1 MTHPKMLAVLET
13 FPTTPWAKETSKKY
27 AESLGSL
34 STFNDVEVADAL
46 KSLRRTLFRSHLTT
60 DEIVAE
66 IRRLR
71 RRSDLVAKAEA
82 DSLNEAEVQKERED
96 IRRLLLLASREDIAA
111 GVAHARQV
119 KAISPEPLPA
129 QVDEWTD
136 YARGI
141 VYAAMEREGVF
152 G

>member
-1 MTHPKMLAVLET
+1 MTHPKMLAVLEA

-27 AESLGSL
+27 DEALGNL

-60 DEIVAE
+60 DEIIGE

-71 RRSDLVAKAEA
+71 RRSDLVQQAEK
-82 DSLNEAEVQKERED
+82 DQLNEDEVKRERAD
-96 IRRLLLLASREDIAA
+96 IARMLHLASRDEIAD
-111 GVAHARQV
+111 GVTHARQV
-119 KAISPEPLPA
+119 GVLSPDPLPPKIE
-129 QVDEWTD
+129 DWTD

-141 VYAAMEREGVF
+141 VWAAMEAKGVF
-152 G
+152 A

>member
-1 MTHPKMLAVLET
+1 MTHPKMLAVLEA
-13 FPTTPWAKETSKKY
+13 FPTTPWAKPTSKKY
-27 AESLGSL
+27 DEALGSL

-82 DSLNEAEVQKERED
+82 DSLSEAEVRRERED

-111 GVAHARQV
+111 GVAEARQLGV
-119 KAISPEPLPA
+119 LSPEPLDPRIE
-129 QVDEWTD
+129 EWTE

-141 VYAAMEREGVF
+141 VYAAMERQGAF
-152 G
+152 K